1 MIRVG
6 IDVGGTNTDAA
17 LLDGFD
23 VIHTVKTP
31 TTEDVTSGVLEALR
45 SLFANREPRVDAVMI
60 GTTHFTNAIVQRREL
75 SEVAVLRLGAPATL
89 AIPPMTA
96 WPEDLKACIGDH
108 VFFAAGGNE
117 FDGRP
122 ISAFDPE
129 EIAGIAE
136 EIKARGLKS
145 VAITS
150 VFSPINYDLEIQAG
164 EIIAGIVPDAG
175 ITLSHTIGRVG
186 FLERENATIL
196 NAALRSLGKKI
207 AQAFASALEGAKIK
221 APFFLTQNDGTLME
235 AARAETF
242 PILTVASGPTNS
254 MRGAAFLSNLKEA
267 VVVDIG
273 GTTTDVGALV
283 QGFPRQAGVAVEVGG
298 VRTNFRM
305 PDVYSIGLGG
315 GSLVRNGEVGPQS
328 VGFKLSSEARV
339 FGGSTLTAT
348 DIAVAAGLAQIGNR
362 DRISDLEPTLI
373 EATVEK
379 IQQRVRAAVDRVRL
393 TAAPV
398 PVILVG
404 GGVILVRGNVGDLE
418 TVRPNHFAAANA
430 VGAAIAQ
437 VNGELE
443 KVYLLENIS
452 RENAIG
458 EATDEA
464 RARAIAAGADAG
476 TLEVVEVEDVPL
488 SYLPGQATRIRVKVV
503 GDLSIKEAGH
513 ALD

>member
-23 VIHTVKTP
+23 VIRTIKTP
-31 TTEDVTSGVLEALR
+31 TTQDVTSGVLEALR
-45 SLFANREPRVDAVMI
+45 SLFEGAKPAVDAVMI

-75 SEVAVLRLGAPATL
+75 AQVAIIRLGAPATL

-96 WPEDLKACIGDH
+96 WSEDLKACIGEH
-108 VFFAAGGNE
+108 MFFAKGGNE

-122 ISAFDPE
+122 ISIFDPN
-129 EIAGIAE
+129 EISSIAQ
-136 EIKARGLKS
+136 EINARGLSS

-150 VFSPINYDLEIQAG
+150 VFSPINYDLEEQAG
-164 EIIAGIVPDAG
+164 KIIAEHVSNAK

-196 NAALRSLGKKI
+196 NAALQPLGKKI
-207 AQAFASALEGAKIK
+207 AQAFADALEQAGID
-221 APFFLTQNDGTLME
+221 APFFLTQNDGTLMP
-235 AARAETF
+235 AARAENF

-254 MRGAAFLSNLKEA
+254 MRGAAFLSKLKEA

-315 GSLVRNGEVGPQS
+315 GSLIKGTEIGPQS
-328 VGFKLSSEARV
+328 VGYQLEQQALV
-339 FGGSTLTAT
+339 FGGQTLTAT
-348 DIAVAAGLAQIGNR
+348 DIAVAAGLAQIG
-362 DRISDLEPTLI
+362 DSSKVSTLEPSMV
-373 EATVEK
+373 EATVSAIQTK
-379 IQQRVRAAVDRVRL
+379 ILAAVDRVRL
-393 TAAPV
+393 TAVPI

-404 GGVILVRGNVGDLE
+404 GGVVLVRGKVGDLE
-418 TVRPNHFAAANA
+418 TIRPNHFAAANA

-437 VNGELE
+437 VSGELE
-443 KVYLLENIS
+443 KVYLFEQIS
-452 RENAIG
+452 REAALE
-458 EATDEA
+458 EATIEA
-464 RARAIAAGADAG
+464 KKRAVAAGAKPDS
-476 TLEVVEVEDVPL
+476 LEVVEIEDVPL
-488 SYLPGQATRIRVKVV
+488 SYLPGNATRIRVKVV
-503 GDLSIKEAGH
+503 GDLESLKRGI
-513 ALD
+513 

>member
-17 LLDGFD
+17 LLDGFE
-23 VIHTVKTP
+23 VIRTIKTP
-31 TTEDVTSGVLEALR
+31 TTQDVTSGVLEALR
-45 SLFANREPRVDAVMI
+45 SLFEGAKPSVDAVMI

-75 SEVAVLRLGAPATL
+75 AQVAIIRLGAPATL

-96 WPEDLKACIGDH
+96 WSEDLRDCIGEH
-108 VFFAAGGNE
+108 VFFAKGGNE

-122 ISAFDPE
+122 ISTFDPA
-129 EIAGIAE
+129 EISSIAH
-136 EIKARGLKS
+136 EINARGLSS

-150 VFSPINYDLEIQAG
+150 VFSPINYDLEEQAG
-164 EIIAGIVPDAG
+164 KIIADIVPNAK

-196 NAALRSLGKKI
+196 NAALQPLGKKI
-207 AQAFASALEGAKIK
+207 AQAFADALEQAGID
-221 APFFLTQNDGTLME
+221 APFFLTQNDGTLMD
-235 AARAETF
+235 AARAESF

-254 MRGAAFLSNLKEA
+254 MRGAAFLSKLKEA

-315 GSLVRNGEVGPQS
+315 GSLVKGTEIGPQS
-328 VGFKLSSEARV
+328 VGYQLEQQALV
-339 FGGSTLTAT
+339 FGGQTLTTT
-348 DIAVAAGLAQIGNR
+348 DIAVAAGLAQIG
-362 DRISDLEPTLI
+362 DSSKVSTLEPSMV
-373 EATVEK
+373 EATISAIQAK
-379 IQQRVRAAVDRVRL
+379 ILAAVDRVRL
-393 TAAPV
+393 TAAPI

-404 GGVILVRGNVGDLE
+404 GGVVLVRGKVGELE
-418 TVRPNHFAAANA
+418 TIRPDHFAAANA

-437 VNGELE
+437 VSGELE
-443 KVYLLENIS
+443 KVYLFDQIS
-452 RENAIG
+452 REAALQ
-458 EATDEA
+458 EATEEA
-464 RARAIAAGADAG
+464 KTRAIAAGAKPD
-476 TLEVVEVEDVPL
+476 TLEVVEIEDVPL
-488 SYLPGQATRIRVKVV
+488 SYLPGNATRIRVKVV
-503 GDLSIKEAGH
+503 GDLSSIQRGI
-513 ALD
+513 

>member
-17 LLDGFD
+17 LLNGFE
-23 VIHTVKTP
+23 VVQTVKTP

-45 SLFANREPRVDAVMI
+45 RLFAGSSRDVDAVMI
-60 GTTHFTNAIVQRREL
+60 GTTHFTNAIVQRRDL
-75 SEVAVLRLGAPATL
+75 AEVAVIRLGAPATL
-89 AIPPMTA
+89 AIPPMIA
-96 WPEDLKACIGDH
+96 WSEDLKACIGDH
-108 VFFAAGGNE
+108 VFFAKGGHE

-129 EIAGIAE
+129 EISSIAA
-136 EIKARGLKS
+136 EIKTRGLS
-145 VAITS
+145 NVAITS
-150 VFSPINYDLEIQAG
+150 VFSPINYDLELEAAK
-164 EIIAGIVPDAG
+164 IIADIVPDVG
-175 ITLSHTIGRVG
+175 ITMSHTIGRVG

-196 NAALRSLGKKI
+196 NASLQVLGKKI
-207 AQAFASALEGAKIK
+207 AAAFQNALEQAGID
-221 APFFLTQNDGTLME
+221 APFFLTQNDGTLMD
-235 AARAETF
+235 AARAEKF

-254 MRGAAFLSNLKEA
+254 MRGAAFLSKLKEA

-315 GSLVRNGEVGPQS
+315 GSLICDGEVGPQS
-328 VGFKLSSEARV
+328 VGFKLTSEALV
-339 FGGSTLTAT
+339 FGGQTLTAT
-348 DIAVAAGLAQIGNR
+348 DIAVAANMTKIGDASR
-362 DRISDLEPTLI
+362 VSSLSPAMV
-373 EATVEK
+373 EATVKK
-379 IQQRVRAAVDRVRL
+379 IQERILAAVDRVRL

-404 GGVILVRGNVGDLE
+404 GGVVLVRGNVGDLE
-418 TVRPNHFAAANA
+418 TIRPEHFAAANA

-443 KVYLLENIS
+443 KVYLLEQIS
-452 RENAIG
+452 RDAAIQ
-458 EATDEA
+458 EATIEAKA
-464 RARAIAAGADAG
+464 RAVAAGANPD

-488 SYLPGQATRIRVKVV
+488 SYLPGNATRIRVKVV
-503 GDLSIKEAGH
+503 GDLSSLKRGI
-513 ALD
+513 